1 MSEVYFYHLTQ
12 TRLEVALPKILD
24 RALSADWSVELRIGT
39 KAEEEAISDAI
50 WKGPDESFLPHCLED
65 NDKLHDYPIVLS
77 KSPLSEVRDC
87 LIVVD
92 QAELQ
97 ENEVEKFKR
106 VCLLFDSKN
115 EVELTNAREVWK
127 KLSDAGLKT
136 SYWAE
141 AVSYTHLTLP
151 TKRIV

>member
-39 KAEEEAISDAI
+39 KAEEEPISDAI
-50 WKGPDESFLPHCLED
+50 WKGPDESFLPHCSED

-77 KSPLSEVRDC
+77 KSPLSELRDC
-87 LIVVD
+87 LIIIEE
-92 QAELQ
+92 AELQ
-97 ENEVEKFKR
+97 NNEVEKFKR

-115 EVELTNAREVWK
+115 EVELTKARASWK
-127 KLSDAGLKT
+127 SLSDAGVNT
-136 SYWAE
+136 VYWAE
-141 AVSYTHLTLP
+141 DQGTW
-151 TKRIV
+151 KKK

>member
-1 MSEVYFYHLTQ
+1 MSEVYFYHLTKI
-12 TRLEVALPKILD
+12 RLDVALPKILE
-24 RALSADWSVELRIGT
+24 RALSADWSVELRIGI
-39 KAEEEAISDAI
+39 KAEQETISDAI
-50 WKGPDESFLPHCLED
+50 WKGPDESFLPHCSED

-87 LIVVD
+87 LIVID

-115 EVELTNAREVWK
+115 EIELTNARETWK
-127 KLSDAGLKT
+127 SLLDAGLKP

-141 AVSYTHLTLP
+141 DNGKWS
-151 TKRIV
+151 KKD

>member
-12 TRLEVALPKILD
+12 TRLKVALPKILE

-39 KAEEEAISDAI
+39 KAEEEPISDAI

-92 QAELQ
+92 LAELQ

-106 VCLLFDSKN
+106 VCLLFDSQN
-115 EVELTNAREVWK
+115 EVELTKARASWK
-127 KLSDAGLKT
+127 SLSDAGVNT
-136 SYWAE
+136 VYWAE
-141 AVSYTHLTLP
+141 DQGTW
-151 TKRIV
+151 KKK

>member
-12 TRLEVALPKILD
+12 TRFEVALPKILE
-24 RALSADWSVELRIGT
+24 RALSADWTVELRIGMD
-39 KAEEEAISDAI
+39 ADVEFISDAI
-50 WKGPDESFLPHCLED
+50 WKGPDDSFLPHCLED
-65 NDKLHDYPIVLS
+65 NVKLHDYPIVLS

-87 LIVVD
+87 LIVVN
-92 QAELQ
+92 QAELK

-115 EVELTNAREVWK
+115 EIELTNARETWK
-127 KLSDAGLKT
+127 NLSDAGLKT

-141 AVSYTHLTLP
+141 DNGKWA
-151 TKRIV
+151 KKD

>member
-1 MSEVYFYHLTQ
+1 MES
-12 TRLEVALPKILD
+12 
-24 RALSADWSVELRIGT
+24 
-39 KAEEEAISDAI
+39 ISDAI
-50 WKGPDESFLPHCLED
+50 WKGPDESFLPHCFED
-65 NDKLHDYPIVLS
+65 NDKLHDYPIILG

-87 LIVVD
+87 LIVID

-127 KLSDAGLKT
+127 KFSDAGVET
-136 SYWAE
+136 VYWAE
-141 AVSYTHLTLP
+141 VNGKW
-151 TKRIV
+151 TKKD

>member
-1 MSEVYFYHLTQ
+1 MSEVFFYHLTQ
-12 TRLEVALPKILD
+12 TRLEIALPKILE
-24 RALSADWSVELRIGT
+24 RALSADWSVELRLGID
-39 KAEEEAISDAI
+39 ADVESISDAI

-65 NDKLHDYPIVLS
+65 NDKLHDYPIVLG

-87 LIVVD
+87 LIVID

-115 EVELTNAREVWK
+115 EIELTNARETWK
-127 KLSDAGLKT
+127 SLSDAGLKT

-141 AVSYTHLTLP
+141 DNGKW
-151 TKRIV
+151 TKKD

>member
-12 TRLEVALPKILD
+12 TPLEVALPKILE
-24 RALSADWSVELRIGT
+24 RALSADWSVELRIGI
-39 KAEEEAISDAI
+39 KAEEEPISDAI
-50 WKGPDESFLPHCLED
+50 WKGPDESFLPHCSEN

-115 EVELTNAREVWK
+115 EIELTNARETWK
-127 KLSDAGLKT
+127 SLSDAGLKT

-141 AVSYTHLTLP
+141 ENGKW
-151 TKRIV
+151 TKKN